1 MDPPKPLM
9 AVERSILGPE
19 AAPARVRGLA
29 PVLVLGDHL
38 GYQGGIAHGVT
49 SYFLQVLPALRAA
62 GVDVTLCFLREP
74 HAAAEPLRELGI
86 RPIFLRAGKWNP
98 LVPLNVA
105 AVARDCR
112 ARLLHVTG
120 LKGTLAGRAAARL
133 VNAAVIVHTHDLN
146 EPGPVVRPLQ
156 RLLAR
161 PRDVGICVSEATR
174 ELTIRGYHVAPGQI
188 EVIHNGIRLQ
198 DITDL
203 PMTTRARVRAEL
215 GIAAERLVIGMIGR
229 LYPVKGHRAMLEMM
243 PAVVSECPRALLLVI
258 GEGPER
264 AACEARVEQLRLRQ
278 HVRFLGQREDI
289 PSLLAAIDVAVMPSS
304 SEGLGLAAI
313 EASAAGRPVVGFA
326 VGGLCEV
333 IRDRVSGRLVPPGD
347 RTAFVAAL
355 LETLRDER
363 LRFSYG
369 ARAAR
374 DAAARFSL
382 HSHVQRLID
391 CYRRALAGH
400 P

>member
-1 MDPPKPLM
+1 M
-9 AVERSILGPE
+9 
-19 AAPARVRGLA
+19 A

-62 GVDVTLCFLREP
+62 GVDLTVCFLREP
-74 HAAAEPLRELGI
+74 HAAADPLREQGI
-86 RPIFLRAGKWNP
+86 QPIFLRASKWNP
-98 LVPLNVA
+98 LVPIEVA
-105 AVARDCR
+105 AVARHCG

-133 VNAAVIVHTHDLN
+133 VDAAVIVHTHDLN
-146 EPGPVVRPLQ
+146 EPGPIVQPLQ

-161 PRDVGICVSEATR
+161 PGDVGICVSEATR
-174 ELTIRGYHVAPGQI
+174 QLTISGYHVAPERT

-203 PMTTRARVRAEL
+203 PPSTRARVRAEL
-215 GIAAERLVIGMIGR
+215 GIDPDRLVIGMIGR
-229 LYPVKGHRAMLEMM
+229 LYPVKGHRGMLEMM
-243 PAVVSECPRALLLVI
+243 PAVISQCPRALLLVI

-264 AACEARVEQLRLRQ
+264 AACEARVDQLRLRE
-278 HVRFLGQREDI
+278 HVRLLGQRKDI
-289 PSLLAAIDVAVMPSS
+289 PGLLAALDVAVMPSS

-313 EASAAGRPVVGFA
+313 EALAAGRPVVGFA

-333 IRDRVSGRLVPPGD
+333 IEDRVNGRLVTAGD

-355 LETLRDER
+355 LETLQDER
-363 LRFSYG
+363 RRRSYG
-369 ARAAR
+369 ERAAC
-374 DAAARFSL
+374 DAARFSL
-382 HSHVQRLID
+382 ESHVHRLID
-391 CYRRALAGH
+391 CYRRALAAYASR
-400 P
+400 PTPSATARVP